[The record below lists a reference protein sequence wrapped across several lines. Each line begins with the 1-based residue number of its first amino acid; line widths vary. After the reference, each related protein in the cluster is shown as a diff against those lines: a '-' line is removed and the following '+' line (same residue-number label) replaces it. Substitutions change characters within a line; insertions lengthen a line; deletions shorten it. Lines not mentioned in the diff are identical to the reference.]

1 MHKQILTSC
10 HRGGTWIPS
19 SGRKNEVPTI
29 FSRPLEKLNYPYIRY
44 NEKISQ
50 KPCKIVKRTQIKG
63 YLKNTWGLYYQVSGF
78 FYIFHLLQI
87 TPCSAD
93 LHIPPCPPLPPPPA
107 ALESLAH
114 SLSCHIWHFWNS
126 IDRLFNLLFT
136 FHEVPYKQG
145 KEFRTLKLQIKI
157 NSGVATSQYDPFA
170 SFSPNSNHPVCQLIN
185 ILALLPDILQER
197 QSLKLKLSNPESV
210 TVK

>member
-1 MHKQILTSC
+1 MRTRTQSHPCCHLLTKEQLYGIHQNLAHNTHTFFSSLFLSTDILSRSHKEHPLGIVLCSNGSHLKSSDEKTHGDTWMHKQILTSC

-114 SLSCHIWHFWNS
+114 SLSVHI
-126 IDRLFNLLFT
+126 
-136 FHEVPYKQG
+136 
-145 KEFRTLKLQIKI
+145 
-157 NSGVATSQYDPFA
+157 
-170 SFSPNSNHPVCQLIN
+170 
-185 ILALLPDILQER
+185 
-197 QSLKLKLSNPESV
+197 
-210 TVK
+210 